1 MSVKATLSQVN
12 TWILK
17 ISFHGLL
24 WLHLLE
30 DRVYVQYDSA
40 PVAVESLSFAVEEG
54 VKVGAPAPLDIKI
67 RKEFPE
73 SWIWEVVEDNGC
85 GFFWVI
91 PISRLYVVEGFVW

>member
-1 MSVKATLSQVN
+1 MPKIITFSSYVGEGYALSSKYLNSQNFLPWTPVVAY
-12 TWILK
+12 
-17 ISFHGLL
+17 
-24 WLHLLE
+24 LLE

-85 GFFWVI
+85 GFI
-91 PISRLYVVEGFVW
+91 